1 VLLQLLPLDIG
12 DGQLIYGVG
21 HTGRSSRSA
30 AGHIIAEGDFEPVN
44 DL

>member
-1 VLLQLLPLDIG
+1 VLLQRLPLDIG

-21 HTGRSSRSA
+21 HTGRSSQSA
-30 AGHIIAEGDFEPVN
+30 AGHILAEGDFEPVN